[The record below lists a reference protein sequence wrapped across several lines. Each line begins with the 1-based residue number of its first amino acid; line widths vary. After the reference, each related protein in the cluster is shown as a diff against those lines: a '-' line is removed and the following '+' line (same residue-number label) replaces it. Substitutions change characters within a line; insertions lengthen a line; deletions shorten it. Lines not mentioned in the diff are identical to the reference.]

1 MQDQEHKVKDSRHV
15 PSPPLIWYGYT
26 QRLDPTK
33 AMSCTQVSCAY
44 YILKQLQNGKSCH
57 HRCARTT
64 GETWFIPLVCTELPR
79 HQKKGGRGRTGEK
92 RLVTVEESEDSDQQ

>member
-79 HQKKGGRGRTGEK
+79 HQKKGVGGGPVKRG
-92 RLVTVEESEDSDQQ
+92 